1 MLSIVRKADEA
12 FYGGF
17 DITTDPEN
25 TYDHVVTLVRVV
37 ENLRER
43 YVIFDIEDADGEV
56 ERVRLDPDNTSV
68 KFGPVEM
75 HLVGVHV
82 YGFAG
87 GRDQLGVRI
96 AIDAPQEYRI
106 VRDDAKRKS

>member
-17 DITTDPEN
+17 DITTDPED

-37 ENLRER
+37 DNLRER
-43 YVIFDIEDADGEV
+43 YAIFEIEDADGEV
-56 ERVRLDPDNTSV
+56 DRVRLDADNTSV
-68 KFGPVEM
+68 KFGPAEM

-82 YGFAG
+82 YGISG
-87 GRDQLGVRI
+87 GRDHLGVRI

-106 VRDDAKRKS
+106 VRDDAKRKV